1 MWLARSEV
9 HMRSLTQVANVPAE
23 RNCAE
28 LLFFV
33 ETTRKMQF
41 TWVRSIE
48 LWVTTKAG

>member
-28 LLFFV
+28 LLFLSRRRGKCNLRGS
-33 ETTRKMQF
+33 TP
-41 TWVRSIE
+41 
-48 LWVTTKAG
+48 LNYG